1 MVPEQIE
8 HEIVIDAP
16 LERVWAM
23 LTEAEH
29 IRQWFAFD
37 GATIDLRPGGE
48 LVMQWKEHGRFYS
61 HVERVEPP
69 HFFSYRGSYL
79 PHVQPDDG
87 NSTLVEFTLSP
98 EGSGTR
104 LRVVESGFRSL
115 QLPEAEQANFAAGN
129 IDGWNGGLSTLQEY
143 VARQAA

>member
-8 HEIVIDAP
+8 REIVIDAP
-16 LERVWAM
+16 VERVWAM
-23 LTEAEH
+23 LTEADL
-29 IRQWFAFD
+29 IQQWVAFD
-37 GATIDLRPGGE
+37 GATIDLQPGGE

-79 PHVQPDDG
+79 PDEQPHDG

-104 LRVVESGFRSL
+104 LRVVESGFRNL
-115 QLPEAEQANFAAGN
+115 QLPEAEQASLAAGN
-129 IDGWNGGLSTLQEY
+129 IDGWNGGFATLQEY
-143 VARQAA
+143 AARQAA